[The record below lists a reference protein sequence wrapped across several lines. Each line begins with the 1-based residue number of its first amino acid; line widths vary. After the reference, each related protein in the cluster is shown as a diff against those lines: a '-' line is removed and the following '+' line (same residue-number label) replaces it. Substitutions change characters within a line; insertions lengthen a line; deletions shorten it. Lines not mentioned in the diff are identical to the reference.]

1 MLLELNIRNIALIE
15 RLHVEFG
22 EGLNVLT
29 GETGAG
35 KSIVID
41 SVNLALGGHADRDL
55 IRTGADKASVQAVFD
70 ISGNDRVKRLLSE
83 WELEAEEDILP
94 VARELSASGRNLCR
108 VAGSV
113 VPLSQLRQVTSLLV
127 EMHGQHE
134 HQELLSPAS
143 HLSLL
148 DHYGDEDHV
157 HLASQ
162 VKGQYEEYSALTR
175 RLEQLLGDL
184 KDKELKQEVLSR
196 QLEEIR
202 KVKPKPEE
210 DEKLEKQ
217 FRLMENAEKLSSSLE
232 KAYQLVYAGTERSPS
247 VQEGLRRAAAAMQRI
262 GDLDERFSTLAARLE
277 ELFIGAQDVGY
288 ELQDAREGLDFD
300 PATFDQVG
308 ARLEALE
315 RLKKRFGPTLKD
327 VLSQKES
334 IEKQLAALEK
344 SDERVDELRAQQED
358 CRRMLMLTSQALSE
372 ARHALARRFEEA
384 VTGQL
389 RELGMVNARFEV
401 RVSRQAQPSAHGLDE
416 VEFYI
421 SPNPGEPL
429 RPLSSTAS
437 GGELSRIMLAIK
449 TIMADRDQVGTMF
462 FDEIDTGI
470 SGRMAQVVGEKMASI
485 GRRRQ
490 VIAVSHLP
498 QIAVMAGSQYLVEK
512 HVADGRTGTS
522 LRLLTEEERVDEIAR
537 MVGSS
542 ADLDSSRTHARNLLE
557 AAAKKR

>member
-389 RELGMVNARFEV
+389 RELGMVNARFEA